1 MPQRWILIQK
11 EAYMSATATSD
22 QVIVYTTP
30 TCVFCKN
37 VKAYLEEKNIAYETI
52 DVLADANKAQEMID
66 KSGQMGVPVT
76 DFKGTIIVGFDK
88 AKLDAVSA

>member
-1 MPQRWILIQK
+1 MDTHK
-11 EAYMSATATSD
+11 KAD
-22 QVIVYTTP
+22 DKVIVYTTP

-37 VKAYLEEKNIAYETI
+37 VKAYLEEKGISYETI
-52 DVLADANKAQEMID
+52 DVLADASKAQEMID

-88 AKLDAVSA
+88 PKLDAAVAA

>member
-1 MPQRWILIQK
+1 MA
-11 EAYMSATATSD
+11 EATKSD
-22 QVIVYTTP
+22 KVIVYTTP

-37 VKAYLEEKNIAYETI
+37 VKAYLEDKGIDYETI

-76 DFKGTIIVGFDK
+76 DFHGTIVVGYDK
-88 AKLDAVSA
+88 PKLDALVAA

>member
-1 MPQRWILIQK
+1 
-11 EAYMSATATSD
+11 MSETATTD

-37 VKAYLEEKNIAYETI
+37 VKAYLDEKGIAYDSI
-52 DVLADANKAQEMID
+52 DVMADANKAQEMID

-76 DFKGTIIVGFDK
+76 DYKGTIIVGFDK
-88 AKLDAVSA
+88 TKLDAVTA